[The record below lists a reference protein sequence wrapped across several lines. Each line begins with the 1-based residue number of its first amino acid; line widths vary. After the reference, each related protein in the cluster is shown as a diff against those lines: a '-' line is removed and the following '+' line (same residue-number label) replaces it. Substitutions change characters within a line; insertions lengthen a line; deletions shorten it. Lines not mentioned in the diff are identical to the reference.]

1 MKSKIILKKEKE
13 KSLIRRHPWVFSGAI
28 DTFGDNFE
36 NGDLC
41 SVYSQDKIL
50 LGHGYFNKNCSL
62 CGRMISFKDDD
73 PYLTIEKNIENAIFL
88 RKRFF
93 SDNTTNA
100 YRLINSEGDLLP
112 GLIVDYYDNYLV
124 LQINSLGMEKLK
136 AFVVKILL
144 KNLPNLK
151 GIYEKSISSVR
162 KKEGLEDSSS
172 LLFGSLPK
180 EMIVLENSHK
190 FIFDPINGQKTAFFL
205 DQRNMRKF
213 LGSICE
219 NKKVLN
225 CFSYHNGF
233 GVYALKNNAK
243 AVDSVEISA
252 KANINGK
259 KNLLINNLKEQNFFE
274 EDVFDFLIRSELDYD
289 IIVLDPPAFIK
300 KQKDLKNGI
309 NAYKKLHSLVFQKA
323 LRRTV
328 LITSSC
334 SYYFDK
340 ELFQKTIFQAAL
352 ENNRNVKIISHHI
365 DAPDHPINIYHPE
378 MDYLKS
384 FVLFID

>member
-1 MKSKIILKKEKE
+1 MKNKIILKKEKE

-73 PYLTIEKNIENAIFL
+73 PYLTIEKSIENAIFL

-93 SDNTTNA
+93 SDDTTNA
-100 YRLINSEGDLLP
+100 YRLIDSEGDLLP

-259 KNLLINNLKEQNFFE
+259 KNLLINNLK
-274 EDVFDFLIRSELDYD
+274 VFKRYYHKRGLRD
-289 IIVLDPPAFIK
+289 IFKVRKLEPKGKRFMMMLLPQQRWSIQRRGKASFKATLVM
-300 KQKDLKNGI
+300 QEMNG
-309 NAYKKLHSLVFQKA
+309 
-323 LRRTV
+323 
-328 LITSSC
+328 
-334 SYYFDK
+334 
-340 ELFQKTIFQAAL
+340 
-352 ENNRNVKIISHHI
+352 KIILQLM
-365 DAPDHPINIYHPE
+365 N
-378 MDYLKS
+378 
-384 FVLFID
+384 